1 MYKPSSPPL
10 VRLLLAALALL
21 AFGVLPLQADTVIVY
36 SKTNT
41 PATAINSWPP
51 YQEIITNDFGGT
63 VAAFYASSGNSSVQ
77 NPAVQQYG
85 SRFGDTGY
93 PAFQVQPTLA
103 GTGHVYAI
111 YCTLPNTAT
120 SPDETVEV
128 QTSDGTLST
137 NKTLAF
143 SDYKN
148 GVIHGQCNTW
158 NLIAYLTNNPGVY
171 QPTVTFIYA
180 TNTIYG
186 TNQPQC
192 AISSRRFYSGPIQF
206 DDITDQC
213 KKTPAVTANAPLA
226 AGQTFVNV
234 GGVVAGATSVTV
246 YANGLQIGKLASGV
260 VAGVNTVPTSALVQ
274 GDEIKATQ
282 TTNNI
287 EGCMPTLG
295 PKVGGGANPEIRVSF
310 ILDQNAANV
319 GPVGAP
325 GITSGNTY
333 HLPATDT
340 VGSGYA
346 YPPIGNIVLQPGPCW
361 QTVSAQNGV
370 DPESYFAAPTI
381 MPVMPDP
388 NPYAALVGIS
398 FCIENVTNTGP
409 FNIYID
415 NIQSGDTVIQDF
427 ESATNGQQQVFL
439 ANPSTATVPVAN
451 LDPGLDISQVTTNFA
466 DTGTKSLQF
475 SWQFRDASD
484 IIWLRALC
492 TGSDTPNPQIDL
504 TKPLSMRVLLLPVGG
519 TATDLR
525 ASALP
530 NQTIWLGQSTSWN
543 VTASGT
549 PPFGY
554 QWRFNGSDVA
564 DATSSTYSYNADP
577 NLGAYAGVFGVEVAV
592 TNATCSTIATATLTI
607 TNPVPYITNQ
617 PVHTIVHVG
626 SPATLTVAA
635 DGHVA
640 IGYPF
645 SYQWY
650 FNDAPIT
657 DGTGNDATLT
667 IINAQIASAGSYY
680 VTVQNPYGSTNSVTV
695 TLDVVSAGVVS
706 GNGTGLRAEYFTL
719 HTNGVNEFVGAPTI
733 TRTDA
738 TVNFNW
744 LAGSPDPLIST
755 DYFTAR
761 WYGQVQALDTDT
773 YTFYTTTDD
782 GVRLWVNGQQLV
794 NSWVLQGP
802 TEYSG
807 TIALTANT
815 KYPILMEYFEH
826 TGGAV
831 AQLSWSSAGGGV
843 VKEIVPMSQLY
854 PGASLP
860 QPQMSFGV
868 ANATNLV
875 FSWQVGSYSLMWA
888 TNVTGPYT
896 NLLYSGVGT
905 YTYTNAF
912 GPQPA
917 KFFRLQTQ

>member
-1 MYKPSSPPL
+1 MYKSKSSPL
-10 VRLLLAALALL
+10 VRLLLAVLALL
-21 AFGVLPLQADTVIVY
+21 AFGVLPLKADTVIVY
-36 SKTNT
+36 SKLNT
-41 PATAINSWPP
+41 TTINTWPP
-51 YQEIITNDFGGT
+51 YQEILTNDFGGT
-63 VAAFYASSGNSSVQ
+63 VASFYASSGNSSVK
-77 NPAVQQYG
+77 NPAVLQYG
-85 SRFGDTGY
+85 SRFGQTGY
-93 PAFQVQPTLA
+93 PVFQVQATLG

-120 SPDETVEV
+120 TPDETVEIV
-128 QTSDGTLST
+128 TSDGTLST

-143 SDYKN
+143 SDWNN
-148 GVIHGQCNTW
+148 GVQHAQCNTW
-158 NLIAYLTNNPGVY
+158 NLIGYLTNNPGVY
-171 QPTVTFIYA
+171 QPTVTFMYA

-234 GGVVAGATSVTV
+234 GSVLAGATNVTV
-246 YANGLQIGKLASGV
+246 YANGVQIGKLTSGV
-260 VAGVNTVPTSALVQ
+260 VAGVNTVPTSALVA
-274 GDEIKATQ
+274 GAEIKATQ

-310 ILDQNAANV
+310 ILDQNALNV

-325 GITSGNTY
+325 GITTGDTY

-370 DPESYFAAPTI
+370 DPESYFAAPSV
-381 MPVMPDP
+381 MPAMPDP

-415 NIQSGDTVIQDF
+415 NIQSGDQVIQDF
-427 ESATNGQQQVFL
+427 ESATNGQPQVFL
-439 ANPSTATVPVAN
+439 AYPSAATVPVAN
-451 LDPGLDISQVTTNFA
+451 PDPGLDISQVTTAYA

-475 SWQFRDASD
+475 SWQFRDVSE
-484 IIWLRALC
+484 ITWLRALC
-492 TGSDTPNPQIDL
+492 NGSGTPNPQIDL

-525 ASALP
+525 ASKLT
-530 NQTIWLGQSTSWN
+530 NQTIWLSQSASWN

-549 PPFGY
+549 SPFGY
-554 QWRFNGSDVA
+554 RWRFNGLDVTG
-564 DATSSTYSYNADP
+564 ATSPIYSYNADP
-577 NLGAYAGVFGVEVAV
+577 NLGAYAGVFGVEVVV
-592 TNATCSTIATATLTI
+592 TNATCSTIAAAMLTV

-617 PVHTIVHVG
+617 PVHTVVNIG
-626 SPATLTVAA
+626 STAVLTAAA
-635 DGHVA
+635 DGHVG
-640 IGYPF
+640 IGYPL

-657 DGTGNDATLT
+657 DGTGYDATLT
-667 IINAQIASAGSYY
+667 INNAQIANAGSYY
-680 VTVQNPYGSTNSVTV
+680 VTVLNSYGSTNSVTV
-695 TLDVVSAGVVS
+695 SLDVVPVGVVP

-719 HTNGVNEFVGAPTI
+719 QTNGVNAFAGAPTI
-733 TRTDA
+733 SRIDA
-738 TVNFNW
+738 TINFDW
-744 LAGSPDPLIST
+744 LAGSPDPAISA

-761 WYGQVQALDTDT
+761 WYGQVQALNTDT
-773 YTFYTTTDD
+773 YTFTTRTDD
-782 GVRLWVNGQQLV
+782 GVRLWVNGQLV
-794 NSWVLQGP
+794 VDSWIPQGP
-802 TEYSG
+802 TEH
-807 TIALTANT
+807 TNIIALTANT
-815 KYPILMEYFEH
+815 KYPIMMEYYEQ

-831 AQLSWSSAGGGV
+831 AQLSWSTAGGGV
-843 VKEIVPMSQLY
+843 VKEIVPQSQLY

-860 QPQMSFGV
+860 QPQMSFSV
-868 ANATNLV
+868 ANSTNLV
-875 FSWQVGSYSLMWA
+875 FNWPVGTYSLTWA

-896 NLLYSGVGT
+896 NVAYTGVGP

-917 KFFRLQTQ
+917 KFFRLRSQ